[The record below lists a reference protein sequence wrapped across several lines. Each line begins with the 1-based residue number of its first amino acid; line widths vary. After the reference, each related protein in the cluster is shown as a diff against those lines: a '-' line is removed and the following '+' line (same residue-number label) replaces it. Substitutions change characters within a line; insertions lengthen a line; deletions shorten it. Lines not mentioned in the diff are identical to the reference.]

1 MIVINQKNV
10 SIVTR
15 KVIERLNVRNLKDQE
30 NAKIVVSWDT
40 KPMFVRNL
48 QNQKYVS
55 IVEKKDIKQ
64 ESALFP
70 LSLAPTARVKSID
83 IGIVLNQR
91 NLWLATTVGRLV
103 MVEVNVHNLQ
113 IVEIAFNQ
121 VMSKRIV
128 KTIMLI
134 LLVWFVDQKNILR
147 ENVQISQRNVLI
159 VIKKAMRKL
168 TVQNLQKTVIDLQW
182 HVLIVKE
189 KGMEQETVLNQGKK
203 ERDHQWLATIA
214 KVKVMEQEIAQ
225 NQNKKE
231 MMTMVVD
238 IKGRELTEQLKT
250 QFLNF
255 ERL

>member
-1 MIVINQKNV
+1 
-10 SIVTR
+10 
-15 KVIERLNVRNLKDQE
+15 
-30 NAKIVVSWDT
+30 
-40 KPMFVRNL
+40 
-48 QNQKYVS
+48 
-55 IVEKKDIKQ
+55 
-64 ESALFP
+64 
-70 LSLAPTARVKSID
+70 
-83 IGIVLNQR
+83 
-91 NLWLATTVGRLV
+91 
-103 MVEVNVHNLQ
+103 
-113 IVEIAFNQ
+113 
-121 VMSKRIV
+121 MSKRIV

-203 ERDHQWLATIA
+203 ERDHQWFATIA
-214 KVKVMEQEIAQ
+214 KVKVMEQEIVQ

-250 QFLNF
+250 QFINF